1 MIKPLIS
8 FYVVVVFYM
17 LLYVADAVAVADI
30 SFSST
35 LVAVLPEKAP
45 FNVDNIRVAK
55 ILVGIF
61 CLMKSFCENCFCMQ
75 FRELSNHIHEPQT
88 VPGNPAVQQ

>member
-1 MIKPLIS
+1 MLLL
-8 FYVVVVFYM
+8 FYM

-61 CLMKSFCENCFCMQ
+61 WWDEML
-75 FRELSNHIHEPQT
+75 L
-88 VPGNPAVQQ
+88 

>member
-1 MIKPLIS
+1 
-8 FYVVVVFYM
+8 M

-61 CLMKSFCENCFCMQ
+61 WWDEML
-75 FRELSNHIHEPQT
+75 L
-88 VPGNPAVQQ
+88 